1 MIIRNGIV
9 FLAEKDGFKKCDI
22 RIQNGK
28 IEEVGENIL
37 LAHEEEIIEAEG
49 KYVLPGFIDAHSH
62 IGIGEEGIGW
72 EGADYNEMT
81 DPITPALRAID
92 AINPNNISL
101 KEALLG
107 GVTTACTG
115 PGSANVVGG
124 QFATISLVG
133 DRVDSMIIDPCAAM
147 KCAFGENPK
156 RVYGQGA
163 KKAPMTRMGTAGL
176 LRKLLMDTQNYIG
189 RKKVAESK
197 GEFFPLDFNLESM
210 VPVIEKK
217 VHMKAHAHRAD
228 DICTAIRIAK
238 EFDIKMSIEH
248 CTEGHLIADF
258 IKESG
263 FPAVVGP
270 TFSARSKVELQEK
283 SYETPAVLHKAGVKI
298 AIMTDHHVIPQY
310 ALGMCA
316 ALAMKGGL
324 PESEAIKAITK
335 NPAEILGIEHLKGEI
350 KVGLDADIVIWD
362 RHPFDLQAKT
372 EKVFI
377 KGSSVV

>member
-1 MIIRNGIV
+1 MILKNGLV
-9 FLAEKDGFKKCDI
+9 FLAEKNSFDRVDI
-22 RIQNGK
+22 RISGDK
-28 IEEVGENIL
+28 ISEIGENLI
-37 LAHEEEIIEAEG
+37 ADEQESVIDAEG
-49 KYVLPGFIDAHSH
+49 KYVLPGFIDAHCH

-92 AINPNNISL
+92 GINPNNISFI
-101 KEALLG
+101 EALQG

-124 QFATISLVG
+124 QFATISLFG
-133 DRVDSMIIDPCAAM
+133 DRVDSMIIDSYAAM

-163 KKAPMTRMGTAGL
+163 KKAPMTRMGIAGL
-176 LRKLLMDTQNYIG
+176 LRKLLLDTQNYMG
-189 RKKVAESK
+189 RKKIADLK
-197 GEFFPLDFNLESM
+197 GDFFPLDFNLEAM
-210 VPVIEKK
+210 IPVIEKK
-217 VHMKAHAHRAD
+217 VPLKAHAHRAD

-238 EFDIKMSIEH
+238 EFDVKMTIEH
-248 CTEGHLIADF
+248 CTEGHFVAEL

-263 FPAVVGP
+263 FPAIVGP
-270 TFSARSKVELQEK
+270 TFSARSKVELKDK
-283 SYETPAVLHKAGVKI
+283 SYETPAILHNAGVKI

-324 PESEAIKAITK
+324 PESEAIKSITI
-335 NPAEILGIEHLKGEI
+335 NPAEILGINHLKGEI
-350 KVGLDADIVIWD
+350 KVGLDADIVIWNS
-362 RHPFDLQAKT
+362 HPFDLQAKT

-377 KGSSVV
+377 KGSRVI